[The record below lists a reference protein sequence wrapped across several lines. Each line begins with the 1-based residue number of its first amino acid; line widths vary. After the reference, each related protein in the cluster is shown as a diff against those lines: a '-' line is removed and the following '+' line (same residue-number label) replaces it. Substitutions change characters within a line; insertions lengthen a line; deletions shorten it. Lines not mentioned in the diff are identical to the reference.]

1 MKRLSLLLCAI
12 SLMLIGS
19 ISVNAQENTN
29 AFFVNMN
36 GVELTEAL
44 KHYRHQALHA
54 AHIEFMHPIK
64 GEMMSFDAP
73 LPDDF
78 TNLINLLREDEKV
91 NGGKI

>member
-1 MKRLSLLLCAI
+1 
-12 SLMLIGS
+12 
-19 ISVNAQENTN
+19 
-29 AFFVNMN
+29 
-36 GVELTEAL
+36 
-44 KHYRHQALHA
+44 
-54 AHIEFMHPIK
+54 MHPIK